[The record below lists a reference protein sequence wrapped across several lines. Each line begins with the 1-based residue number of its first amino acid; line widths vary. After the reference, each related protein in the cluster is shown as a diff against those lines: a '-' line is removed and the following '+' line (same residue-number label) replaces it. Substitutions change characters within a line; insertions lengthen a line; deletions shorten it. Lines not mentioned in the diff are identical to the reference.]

1 MFGIT
6 VAVQTDDGGGL
17 VITRW
22 RRDSGKAQ
30 RLKRLAKRVE
40 AFLNTDDVGCERCRF
55 LYVQREQVGSFLVSD
70 QEQILESVCDEQR
83 DISPI
88 FLEQRV
94 GATGGGK
101 VHGERR

>member
-1 MFGIT
+1 M
-6 VAVQTDDGGGL
+6 AMQTDDRGGL

-22 RRDSGKAQ
+22 RRDSGKTQ
-30 RLKRLAKRVE
+30 RLQRLAKRVE
-40 AFLNTDDVGCERCRF
+40 AFFNTDDVGCERAVFVRSTRTGR
-55 LYVQREQVGSFLVSD
+55 VFLVSD